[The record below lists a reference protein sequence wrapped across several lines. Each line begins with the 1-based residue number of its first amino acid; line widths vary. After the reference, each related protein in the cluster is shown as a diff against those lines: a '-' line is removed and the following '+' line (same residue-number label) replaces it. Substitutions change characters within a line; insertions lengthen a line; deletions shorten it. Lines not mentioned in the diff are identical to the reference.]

1 MQHKSIILF
10 EKYAYILCE
19 FLCKHLWW
27 VFNRGPI
34 EPKFDSISYLIY
46 FSRLL
51 TRFRYLW
58 FLTFFIIFLET
69 LLLTSLRKSFSISF
83 FAVVFS
89 LVFNMIQDFIKQLCS
104 NLIVWCIFSNFEPC
118 FNAWFRV
125 LIFHVY
131 YISRFFI
138 IFGTTFST
146 FPIFCLLKMAVRY
159 VFVQLFWILPHWL
172 LKCTLVYPFIPVD
185 LFFQG

>member
-10 EKYAYILCE
+10 EKYEYILCE

-27 VFNRGPI
+27 VFDRGTI
-34 EPKFDSISYLIY
+34 EPKFDSISYMIY

-51 TRFRYLW
+51 TRFTYLW

-69 LLLTSLRKSFSISF
+69 LLLTSLRKSFSVSF
-83 FAVVFS
+83 FAVVFI
-89 LVFNMIQDFIKQLCS
+89 LVFSMIQDFIKQLCS
-104 NLIVWCIFSNFEPC
+104 NLIVWCTFSNFEPC
-118 FNAWFRV
+118 FNARCSL

-131 YISRFFI
+131 YISCFFV

-146 FPIFCLLKMAVRY
+146 FPIFSLLKMAVRY
-159 VFVQLFWILPHWL
+159 GFVQLLWIL
-172 LKCTLVYPFIPVD
+172 YIDF
-185 LFFQG
+185 